1 MNIHNNLITKKMKNE
16 LLPTRFNGINQ
27 DVYAGF
33 WIRVAA
39 KLFDFIVLLPV
50 TGLVFYINSISKSAS
65 IDVLIP
71 NLLFGL
77 AFEVVLVKIYGGT
90 PGKLIMGL
98 KIIQKNGDNVDWKAS
113 FYRYS
118 VEFFLAILGVYVMFL
133 TLNLIDD
140 STYASM
146 GFLKRNQLMSTINP
160 IPAKIQSWTD
170 FIWYFSGAIVLI
182 SNARK
187 RTTHDFIAGTVVIK
201 SIFLNQ
207 IRDLTNSTESVESTI
222 E

>member
-1 MNIHNNLITKKMKNE
+1 MKNE
-16 LLPTRFNGINQ
+16 LLPTRFQGINE

-33 WIRVAA
+33 WVRVAA
-39 KLFDFIVLLPV
+39 KLLDFIILLPV
-50 TGLVFYINSISKSAS
+50 IGLVFYIDSLSKSAN
-65 IDVLIP
+65 INAMIP
-71 NLLFGL
+71 NLLFGA

-98 KIIQKNGDNVDWKAS
+98 KVIKKNGDNIDWQSS

-118 VEFFLAILGVYVMFL
+118 VEFFLAVLGVYVMFL

-140 STYASM
+140 STYASL
-146 GFLKRNQLMSTINP
+146 GFMKRNQLISTINP
-160 IPAKIQSWTD
+160 IPMKIQNWTD
-170 FIWYFSGAIVLI
+170 FAWYISGIIVLI
-182 SNARK
+182 SNPRK

-201 SIFLNQ
+201 SIYFNK
-207 IRDLTNSTESVESTI
+207 IREIVNSTESIGSTI

>member
-1 MNIHNNLITKKMKNE
+1 MKNE
-16 LLPTRFNGINQ
+16 LLPVRFQGING

-33 WIRVAA
+33 WVRVAA
-39 KLFDFIVLLPV
+39 KLLDFIVLLPV
-50 TGLVFYINSISKSAS
+50 IGLVLYINSISKSANLY
-65 IDVLIP
+65 IIIP

-77 AFEVVLVKIYGGT
+77 AFEVLLVKIYGGT

-98 KIIQKNGDNVDWKAS
+98 KIIQKNSDDIDWKAS

-118 VEFFLAILGVYVMFL
+118 VEFIIAILGAYVMFL

-140 STYASM
+140 STYTSL
-146 GFLKRNQLMSTINP
+146 GFLKRNQLLSTINP
-160 IPAKIQSWTD
+160 IPMKIQSWTS
-170 FIWYFSGAIVLI
+170 FAWLVIGAIVLI
-182 SNARK
+182 SNSRK

-201 SIFLNQ
+201 SVYLRE
-207 IRDLTNSTESVESTI
+207 IREIMNSTESVEGAI

>member
-1 MNIHNNLITKKMKNE
+1 MKNE
-16 LLPTRFNGINQ
+16 LLPTKFQGINE

-33 WIRVAA
+33 WVRLGA
-39 KLFDFIVLLPV
+39 KLLDFIILLPI
-50 TGLVFYINSISKSAS
+50 TGLVFYVNSLSKSAC
-65 IDVLIP
+65 IQIMIP

-90 PGKLIMGL
+90 PGKLILGL
-98 KIIQKNGDNVDWKAS
+98 KIIKKDSDSIDWKSS

-118 VEFFLAILGVYVMFL
+118 VEFIIAVLGVYVMFL

-140 STYASM
+140 STYASL
-146 GFLKRNQLMSTINP
+146 GFLKRSQLISTINP
-160 IPAKIQSWTD
+160 IPTKIQSWTNFAWV
-170 FIWYFSGAIVLI
+170 FIGAIVLI
-182 SNARK
+182 SNSRK

-201 SIFLNQ
+201 SIYLNK
-207 IRDLTNSTESVESTI
+207 IREIMNSESVESSI

>member
-1 MNIHNNLITKKMKNE
+1 MKSE
-16 LLPTRFNGINQ
+16 LLPTRFHGINE

-39 KLFDFIVLLPV
+39 KLVDFIILLPV
-50 TGLVFYINSISKSAS
+50 MGLVFYVNSISKSAS
-65 IDVLIP
+65 LTIMIP

-77 AFEVVLVKIYGGT
+77 AFEVILVKLYGGT

-98 KIIQKNGDNVDWKAS
+98 KIIQKNGDNIDWKAS
-113 FYRYS
+113 FYRNS
-118 VEFFLAILGVYVMFL
+118 VEFMLAVTGVYILFL

-140 STYASM
+140 STYASL
-146 GFLKRNQLMSTINP
+146 GFMKRNQLMATINP
-160 IPAKIQSWTD
+160 VPMKIQNWINFVWF
-170 FIWYFSGAIVLI
+170 FIGAIVLI
-182 SNARK
+182 SNSRK

-201 SIFLNQ
+201 SIYLNQ
-207 IRDLTNSTESVESTI
+207 IREIMNSTESVESTV

>member
-1 MNIHNNLITKKMKNE
+1 MKNE
-16 LLPTRFNGINQ
+16 LLPTRFQGINE

-33 WIRVAA
+33 WVRVAA
-39 KLFDFIVLLPV
+39 KLLDFIILLPV
-50 TGLVFYINSISKSAS
+50 IGLVFYIDSLSKSAN
-65 IDVLIP
+65 INAMIP
-71 NLLFGL
+71 NLLFGA

-98 KIIQKNGDNVDWKAS
+98 KVIKKNGDNIDWQSS

-118 VEFFLAILGVYVMFL
+118 VEFFLAVLGVYVMFL

-140 STYASM
+140 STYASL
-146 GFLKRNQLMSTINP
+146 GFMKRNQLISTINP
-160 IPAKIQSWTD
+160 IPAKIQNWTD
-170 FIWYFSGAIVLI
+170 FAWYISGIIVLI
-182 SNARK
+182 SNPRK

-201 SIFLNQ
+201 SIYFNK
-207 IRDLTNSTESVESTI
+207 IREIVNSTESIGSTI

>member
-1 MNIHNNLITKKMKNE
+1 MKNE
-16 LLPTRFNGINQ
+16 LLPTRFQGINE

-33 WIRVAA
+33 WVRVAA
-39 KLFDFIVLLPV
+39 KLLDFVILLPV
-50 TGLVFYINSISKSAS
+50 IGLVLYIDSLSKSAN
-65 IDVLIP
+65 INAMIP
-71 NLLFGL
+71 NLLFGA

-98 KIIQKNGDNVDWKAS
+98 KVIQKNGDNIDWQSS

-140 STYASM
+140 STYASL
-146 GFLKRNQLMSTINP
+146 GFMKRNQLISTINP
-160 IPAKIQSWTD
+160 IPAKIQNWTD
-170 FIWYFSGAIVLI
+170 FAWYISGIIVLI
-182 SNARK
+182 SNPRK

-201 SIFLNQ
+201 SIYFNK
-207 IRDLTNSTESVESTI
+207 IREIVNSTESIGSTI

>member
-1 MNIHNNLITKKMKNE
+1 MKNE
-16 LLPTRFNGINQ
+16 LLPTKFQDINE

-33 WIRVAA
+33 WVRVAA
-39 KLFDFIVLLPV
+39 KLLDLIILLPV
-50 TGLVFYINSISKSAS
+50 IGLVFYVKSLSKSACLD
-65 IDVLIP
+65 IMIP

-90 PGKLIMGL
+90 PGKLILGL
-98 KIIQKNGDNVDWKAS
+98 KIIKKNSDSIDWKSS

-118 VEFFLAILGVYVMFL
+118 VEFIIAVLGIYVMFL

-140 STYASM
+140 STYASL
-146 GFLKRNQLMSTINP
+146 GFLKRSQLMSTINP
-160 IPAKIQSWTD
+160 IPTKIQSWTNFAWV
-170 FIWYFSGAIVLI
+170 FIGAIVLI
-182 SNARK
+182 SNSRK

-201 SIFLNQ
+201 SIYLNK
-207 IRDLTNSTESVESTI
+207 IREIMNSESVESSI

>member
-1 MNIHNNLITKKMKNE
+1 MKKE
-16 LLPTRFNGINQ
+16 LLPTRFNGINEV
-27 DVYAGF
+27 VYAGF
-33 WIRVAA
+33 WVRVAA
-39 KLFDFIVLLPV
+39 KLLDFIVLLPIM
-50 TGLVFYINSISKSAS
+50 GLVFYINSISKTAS
-65 IDVLIP
+65 INVLIP

-90 PGKLIMGL
+90 PGKLILGL
-98 KIIQKNGDNVDWKAS
+98 KIIQKNGENIDWKAS

-118 VEFFLAILGVYVMFL
+118 VEFFLAFLGVYVMFL

-140 STYASM
+140 STYASL
-146 GFLKRNQLMSTINP
+146 GFMQRNQFLSTVNP
-160 IPAKIQSWTD
+160 IPMKIQSWTNLGW
-170 FIWYFSGAIVLI
+170 IIIGSIVLI

-201 SIFLNQ
+201 SIYLNQ
-207 IRDLTNSTESVESTI
+207 IRENVNSTESVENTI